1 MDTSGNEETCE
12 QQEADDLE
20 GYNANQKAYNE
31 QQAKLQKQAADNIA
45 HNEHLKQ
52 QNVLLQQQ
60 ALKAQQE
67 ADTFKAYN
75 EQQQQEADKLKTH
88 NEHLQQQALKAQQ
101 EADTLK
107 THNEHLQ
114 QQALKAQQEADT
126 LKAHNEH
133 LQQQALKAQQ
143 EADNLKAY
151 NEQQQQEADNLKA
164 HDAPV
169 DMLWDAA
176 LGVATATGTGTSLAL
191 AAAKGKNDPRIPY
204 GPVENDV
211 DREVHGEDDIEEF
224 LLENTATAIAPTS
237 ENTIAPTNKLVVQT
251 STAAPIFNSGREFS
265 LDRTLQGLVRGDDR
279 KDSLINKK
287 KGTIDRGIQRDKRLN
302 LQKRTSD
309 KKRNERITQRR
320 ATRSQTGSEAM
331 PTGPMAYDSIVSTA
345 QMQISGKSSP
355 SPVKKVNND

>member
-107 THNEHLQ
+107 
-114 QQALKAQQEADT
+114 
-126 LKAHNEH
+126 AH
-133 LQQQALKAQQ
+133 
-143 EADNLKAY
+143 

>member
-107 THNEHLQ
+107 
-114 QQALKAQQEADT
+114 
-126 LKAHNEH
+126 AH
-133 LQQQALKAQQ
+133 
-143 EADNLKAY
+143 

-237 ENTIAPTNKLVVQT
+237 ENTIAPTNELVVQT

>member
-1 MDTSGNEETCE
+1 MDTSGNEEACE

-126 LKAHNEH
+126 LKAHNE
-133 LQQQALKAQQ
+133 
-143 EADNLKAY
+143 
-151 NEQQQQEADNLKA
+151 QQQQEADNLKA

-237 ENTIAPTNKLVVQT
+237 ENTIAPTNELVVQT

>member
-1 MDTSGNEETCE
+1 M
-12 QQEADDLE
+12 
-20 GYNANQKAYNE
+20 
-31 QQAKLQKQAADNIA
+31 
-45 HNEHLKQ
+45 
-52 QNVLLQQQ
+52 
-60 ALKAQQE
+60 
-67 ADTFKAYN
+67 
-75 EQQQQEADKLKTH
+75 
-88 NEHLQQQALKAQQ
+88 
-101 EADTLK
+101 
-107 THNEHLQ
+107 
-114 QQALKAQQEADT
+114 
-126 LKAHNEH
+126 
-133 LQQQALKAQQ
+133 
-143 EADNLKAY
+143 
-151 NEQQQQEADNLKA
+151 
-164 HDAPV
+164 
-169 DMLWDAA
+169 
-176 LGVATATGTGTSLAL
+176 
-191 AAAKGKNDPRIPY
+191 
-204 GPVENDV
+204 

-237 ENTIAPTNKLVVQT
+237 ENTIAPTNELVVQT

>member
-75 EQQQQEADKLKTH
+75 EQQQQEADNLKTH

-126 LKAHNEH
+126 LKAH
-133 LQQQALKAQQ
+133 
-143 EADNLKAY
+143 

-237 ENTIAPTNKLVVQT
+237 ENTIAPTNELVVQTSIAPTSENTIAPTNELVVQT

>member
-52 QNVLLQQQ
+52 QNVLLQRQ

-75 EQQQQEADKLKTH
+75 EQQQQEAD
-88 NEHLQQQALKAQQ
+88 N
-101 EADTLK
+101 LK

-126 LKAHNEH
+126 LKAH
-133 LQQQALKAQQ
+133 
-143 EADNLKAY
+143 

-237 ENTIAPTNKLVVQT
+237 ENTIAPTNELVVQT

>member
-1 MDTSGNEETCE
+1 
-12 QQEADDLE
+12 
-20 GYNANQKAYNE
+20 
-31 QQAKLQKQAADNIA
+31 
-45 HNEHLKQ
+45 
-52 QNVLLQQQ
+52 
-60 ALKAQQE
+60 
-67 ADTFKAYN
+67 
-75 EQQQQEADKLKTH
+75 
-88 NEHLQQQALKAQQ
+88 
-101 EADTLK
+101 
-107 THNEHLQ
+107 
-114 QQALKAQQEADT
+114 
-126 LKAHNEH
+126 
-133 LQQQALKAQQ
+133 
-143 EADNLKAY
+143 
-151 NEQQQQEADNLKA
+151 
-164 HDAPV
+164 
-169 DMLWDAA
+169 MLWDAA

-237 ENTIAPTNKLVVQT
+237 ENTIAPTNELVVQTSIAPTSENTIAPTNELVVQT

>member
-107 THNEHLQ
+107 
-114 QQALKAQQEADT
+114 
-126 LKAHNEH
+126 AH
-133 LQQQALKAQQ
+133 
-143 EADNLKAY
+143 

-224 LLENTATAIAPTS
+224 LLENTATAIAPTSENTIAPTNELVVQTSIAPTS